1 VEKKGLITNRIASS
15 AVRHAL
21 EIVAVAGLI
30 VGCAYAPP
38 DAPGSGAASKV
49 PPNSASS
56 QAASAPGATASTAA
70 GPASAGAA
78 PGATAAAPAP
88 PPPPPPPVVSFD
100 EAVANAA
107 HKVFSSAPTPEG
119 QPALV
124 VIDPLVDGMTGYQS
138 KATQTIQDRIVG
150 VVKKEF
156 PQYAVQSVTPES
168 LKRQPRVLVGTF
180 TPVNADM
187 KTAGQRE
194 AYRFCLVMGD
204 LQTGKVVAKAVQRAR
219 IGDVDSTPS
228 AFFADSPVWTSDP
241 SIDAYVATCQASK
254 VGDPI
259 KPAYM
264 DGLLAA
270 ALVNEAGMAYEEG
283 HYAEARDLYLTARKT
298 PAGDQ
303 LRVYNGLYLCAT
315 KLGNA
320 EQAEVAF
327 RDLVDYGLRKKKLAV
342 KFLFR
347 PGSVRFASDNKFSGV
362 YGMWLQQ
369 IALQTNTSQS
379 CLQVTGHTSPTGPA
393 QLNDSL
399 SLLRAEYIQSQ
410 LESDQPALKKRT
422 VAAGAGSRENLIGT
436 GRDDATDV
444 LDRRVELKPIEPCS
458 T

>member
-1 VEKKGLITNRIASS
+1 
-15 AVRHAL
+15 
-21 EIVAVAGLI
+21 
-30 VGCAYAPP
+30 
-38 DAPGSGAASKV
+38 
-49 PPNSASS
+49 
-56 QAASAPGATASTAA
+56 
-70 GPASAGAA
+70 
-78 PGATAAAPAP
+78 
-88 PPPPPPPVVSFD
+88 VSFD

-138 KATQTIQDRIVG
+138 KATQTIQDRIVD

-228 AFFADSPVWTSDP
+228 AFFTDSPVWTSDP

-347 PGSVRFASDNKFSGV
+347 PGSVRFASDNTFSGA